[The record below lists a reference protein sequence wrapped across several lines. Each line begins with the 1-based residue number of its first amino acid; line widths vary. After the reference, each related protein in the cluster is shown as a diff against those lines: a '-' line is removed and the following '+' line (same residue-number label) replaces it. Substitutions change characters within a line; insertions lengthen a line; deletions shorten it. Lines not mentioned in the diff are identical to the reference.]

1 MITLILFAAPPRFVS
16 ETPRRSIRPSAIVG
30 APLKYAQGSYLSVFT
45 ACGNYPITW
54 NFDVIF
60 HCPIDAET
68 VALPQISN
76 LTEEE
81 VNLDEGYTFTQ
92 FNISH

>member
-1 MITLILFAAPPRFVS
+1 MPGF
-16 ETPRRSIRPSAIVG
+16 
-30 APLKYAQGSYLSVFT
+30 LSVFT
-45 ACGNYPITW
+45 ECGNYSITW
-54 NFDVIF
+54 NFYVIF

-81 VNLDEGYTFTQ
+81 TNLNEG
-92 FNISH
+92 